1 MRKTV
6 LCIRNERAVITKVSE
21 MVREKPGRIAI
32 SNRDSAGNIN
42 CNWLS
47 WLAEI

>member
-6 LCIRNERAVITKVSE
+6 LYIRNEPAVITKVPE
-21 MVREKPGRIAI
+21 VAREKPSRIAI

>member
-1 MRKTV
+1 MKKTV
-6 LCIRNERAVITKVSE
+6 LHIRNEPAVITKVSE
-21 MVREKPGRIAI
+21 VAREKPSRIAI

-47 WLAEI
+47 WLAE